1 MIFSMIKEKLWAKVM
16 FPIFFIVAFVFSI
29 IIFLGVNS
37 QKSLINQQ
45 ILSQNRTIAEI
56 IEGSIFDALAKG
68 DNDTVRKQFL
78 RLNEKSDDIKVYVYD
93 FDQTIAFSTEN
104 SAIGDKIDNRFL
116 HRIFTTHLRHA
127 VPTGETGIGVQPI
140 TKNLNVKEI

>member
-68 DNDTVRKQFL
+68 DNDTVRKQFT

-104 SAIGDKIDNRFL
+104 NSIGDKIDNRF
-116 HRIFTTHLRHA
+116 
-127 VPTGETGIGVQPI
+127 
-140 TKNLNVKEI
+140 KNDKLSAEIDIEFPKV